1 MNDGFQSRINPSK
14 NVSSFVQM
22 FVWKGSLSAKIVNTK
37 YERLFF
43 LVFVSKEERRE
54 RESVC
59 IEINY
64 INYDIEKE
72 HHSSLSIEEKRSR
85 VILSLSPYWLVKA
98 P

>member
-37 YERLFF
+37 YEKLFF

-54 RESVC
+54 CVC
-59 IEINY
+59 
-64 INYDIEKE
+64 
-72 HHSSLSIEEKRSR
+72 
-85 VILSLSPYWLVKA
+85 V
-98 P
+98 